1 MYIVD
6 KIEKKKKRAITLIK
20 IFNILIFL
28 IIIPILIYNIT
39 LIIKY
44 IQNPNKT
51 PGFFGFKTYEIV
63 SRSMEDTINKNDIII
78 VKKVD
83 KDEINE
89 NDIISFDNGREIIT
103 HRIVDIEN
111 INGQTLYTTKGD
123 NNKFKDNEKV
133 SFEQIEGKYV
143 FRLSKFGYLLNCLKN
158 RYFLVILLIIL
169 ILCFVH
175 AINIKK
181 RIKIREEKRW
191 LSHGIIT
198 TLTLPPESPLPQ
210 KEVFIEMSI
219 KL

>member
-181 RIKIREEKRW
+181 RIKIREEKRK
-191 LSHGIIT
+191 LSKT
-198 TLTLPPESPLPQ
+198 SC
-210 KEVFIEMSI
+210 K
-219 KL
+219 

>member
-51 PGFFGFKTYEIV
+51 PDFFGFKTYEIV

-89 NDIISFDNGREIIT
+89 NDIISFDNGKEIIT

-175 AINIKK
+175 VINIKK
-181 RIKIREEKRW
+181 RIKIREEKRK
-191 LSHGIIT
+191 LSKFGGNNGG
-198 TLTLPPESPLPQ
+198 SRNG
-210 KEVFIEMSI
+210 
-219 KL
+219 